1 MHPPI
6 TMDGIYKVTKRSLWR
21 AVIWSILLAAGIPMI
36 IFGAIMGSKGNVFG
50 WIIMAAGIIFTATGI
65 VFVPIFWVKYVA
77 KKRLLR
83 LATVISGMT
92 DSTIDIIGD
101 TVGRSQPETRDDVR
115 TLLRNGWLPGY
126 TFVDQEDRVK
136 RTDSL
141 DVHHAV
147 CNHCGAS
154 FEFKGT
160 DSKCPYCGTY
170 CKGEWID

>member
-36 IFGAIMGSKGNVFG
+36 IFGAIMGSKGNVLG
-50 WIIMAAGIIFTATGI
+50 WIIMAAGILFTATGI

-77 KKRLLR
+77 KKRLCR

-101 TVGRSQPETRDDVR
+101 TVGRSQPETREDVR

-136 RTDSL
+136 RTDTL
-141 DVHHAV
+141 DIHHAI
-147 CNHCGAS
+147 CSHCGAS

-170 CKGEWID
+170 HKGEVF

>member
-1 MHPPI
+1 
-6 TMDGIYKVTKRSLWR
+6 MDGIRKVTTKNLWR
-21 AVIWSILLAAGIPMI
+21 AIIYSILLAAGIPMI
-36 IFGAIMGSKGNVFG
+36 IFGAIGGANGNAIMWVV
-50 WIIMAAGIIFTATGI
+50 MAAGIFFTATGV
-65 VFVPIFWVKYVA
+65 VFVPIFWVKYFG

-83 LATVISGMT
+83 LATVINGMS

-101 TVGRSQPETRDDVR
+101 TVGRSQPETREDVR

-136 RTDSL
+136 RTDVL

-147 CNHCGAS
+147 CTYCGAS

-160 DSKCPYCGTY
+160 DSKCPYCGRFFD
-170 CKGEWID
+170 GELID